1 MTANA
6 IVSSAMNA
14 NSREAGEAPGRL
26 IWLRNSLTLP
36 GIAMVVV
43 LSRTL
48 NVCAGLLL
56 AYAAFLVS
64 PPALRFFARG
74 TTNVAHGTED
84 VVGVRSRARDASR

>member
-6 IVSSAMNA
+6 IVSRAITV

-26 IWLRNSLTLP
+26 TWLRNSLTLP

-48 NVCAGLLL
+48 NVCAGVLL
-56 AYAAFLVS
+56 AYAAFLIS
-64 PPALRFFARG
+64 TPALHFLARG
-74 TTNVAHGTED
+74 RTNVAHRTEE
-84 VVGVRSRARDASR
+84 VVGVRSGARDASR

>member
-48 NVCAGLLL
+48 NVCAGVLL
-56 AYAAFLVS
+56 AYAAVLMS
-64 PPALRFFARG
+64 TPALRFLARG
-74 TTNVAHGTED
+74 RANVAHATED
-84 VVGVRSRARDASR
+84 VVGVRGGARDASG